1 MRAIL
6 TFFCGAYEDDIKGA
20 EVPHR
25 KERAV
30 FSEVCYVLTVFSSYI
45 LWKNKL
51 QTYITLLFVY
61 SSWFSLFT
69 EHFLSFLQSCGL
81 VSSRNIFFFFAFS
94 RLTFLFL
101 VFLCLSF
108 CKLMESI
115 LAFISPLFLLL
126 LLFLTKPLEKWMGNV
141 CMCLSPISVH
151 SSDLWAML
159 EGWWL
164 LSSAV
169 FSDRR
174 VGRTWG
180 LWFVLWISRNTRQ
193 GSRCQP

>member
-1 MRAIL
+1 MKMISKVLRCRIGKKELCSLKSVMCLLSSPPTFYGKTSFRLIL
-6 TFFCGAYEDDIKGA
+6 LFSC
-20 EVPHR
+20 
-25 KERAV
+25 RAV
-30 FSEVCYVLTVFSSYI
+30 VLF
-45 LWKNKL
+45 
-51 QTYITLLFVY
+51 LL
-61 SSWFSLFT
+61 
-69 EHFLSFLQSCGL
+69 E
-81 VSSRNIFFFFAFS
+81 IFFFFAFS

>member
-1 MRAIL
+1 MKMISKVLRCRIGKKELCSLKSVMCLLSSPPTFYGKTSFRLIL
-6 TFFCGAYEDDIKGA
+6 LFSLYTLAGFPSSQSTFSVSC
-20 EVPHR
+20 
-25 KERAV
+25 RAV
-30 FSEVCYVLTVFSSYI
+30 VLF
-45 LWKNKL
+45 
-51 QTYITLLFVY
+51 LL
-61 SSWFSLFT
+61 
-69 EHFLSFLQSCGL
+69 E
-81 VSSRNIFFFFAFS
+81 IFFFFAFS

>member
-1 MRAIL
+1 MEKQASDL
-6 TFFCGAYEDDIKGA
+6 HFSLYTLAGFPSSQSTFSVSC
-20 EVPHR
+20 
-25 KERAV
+25 RAV
-30 FSEVCYVLTVFSSYI
+30 VLF
-45 LWKNKL
+45 
-51 QTYITLLFVY
+51 LL
-61 SSWFSLFT
+61 
-69 EHFLSFLQSCGL
+69 E
-81 VSSRNIFFFFAFS
+81 IFFFFAFS
-94 RLTFLFL
+94 PLTFLFF
-101 VFLCLSF
+101 VFLFLSF

-174 VGRTWG
+174 VGRT
-180 LWFVLWISRNTRQ
+180 
-193 GSRCQP
+193 